1 MSTYLEILRDLQDMQ
16 DSLLKE
22 FGIIFTRKIASS
34 KWHLHLLSPSTKEVF
49 SLTQVWSRIIEISS
63 KESIFS
69 C

>member
-1 MSTYLEILRDLQDMQ
+1 MQ

-49 SLTQVWSRIIEISS
+49 SLTQVWCRIIEISL

-69 C
+69 CQKKDNT